1 MSYSKLQPAG
11 WSFGFR
17 PRNASSWRCPPIGCG
32 DVDIGLGRTEAFVK
46 ILERG
51 DQPTLQPQLHSNAM
65 TLATQTGFLARENLV
80 NQLG

>member
-1 MSYSKLQPAG
+1 MPYSKLQPIG

-17 PRNASSWRCPPIGCG
+17 PRNASSWRCPPIDCG
-32 DVDIGLGRTEAFVK
+32 AIDIALGRTEAFVK

-51 DQPTLQPQLHSNAM
+51 DQPTLHPQLHSNAM
-65 TLATQTGFLARENLV
+65 ALPTQTGLLARENLV